1 MPPPSAAVPAS
12 AAVSAPGQAA
22 AAQAAGALPVAAA
35 AAYAE
40 STDVKMHTCSK
51 ECVTKNIDVTYGDN
65 SSYKGF
71 VDTSRARKSVAPHST
86 DQIQRMQLHNGKLT
100 CHLLP
105 FTVPFAPAMCVLS
118 LARSTVRVRM

>member
-12 AAVSAPGQAA
+12 AAASAPGQAA

-51 ECVTKNIDVTYGDN
+51 NCVTKAIDVAYGDN

-71 VDTSRARKSVAPHST
+71 VDTSRARKLFALT
-86 DQIQRMQLHNGKLT
+86 QRIRFNGCSCT
-100 CHLLP
+100 TESSHVICCISLLL
-105 FTVPFAPAMCVLS
+105 FAPAMCVLS
-118 LARSTVRVRM
+118 LARSTVRARM